1 MSGPSDESAE
11 LLKKILDVLEDKLS
25 RQSTE
30 LKNIFAVLESRLPDQ
45 SIPISPAPSGNNKG
59 GRPPLDWETMLM
71 WTAKV
76 LLEHGAPR
84 KAEELIEQMRTACRT
99 AGIEVP
105 AASTLRKTAF
115 KWMQILRGES
125 KQKLATHRGGS
136 VTSFAR
142 GD

>member
-1 MSGPSDESAE
+1 
-11 LLKKILDVLEDKLS
+11 
-25 RQSTE
+25 
-30 LKNIFAVLESRLPDQ
+30 
-45 SIPISPAPSGNNKG
+45 
-59 GRPPLDWETMLM
+59 MLM
-71 WTAKV
+71 WTTKV

-136 VTSFAR
+136 VTGFAR